1 MKILAISGSLHPQSR
16 SLVLARYFVGLL
28 AGKRVESELIDLR
41 QHDLPL
47 HTGTSASR
55 TDTALKLTEKVRT
68 ADAIVV
74 AVPIYVY
81 DTNAA
86 IKNFVDLSGRAWTD
100 KPVGFLCAAGGPS
113 SYMAILGLA
122 NSLML
127 DFRCLIVPRF
137 VYATGDDFV
146 NDRQP
151 GMQIASDEIKDRIEQ
166 LATAL
171 VILARAL
178 P

>member
-1 MKILAISGSLHPQSR
+1 
-16 SLVLARYFVGLL
+16 
-28 AGKRVESELIDLR
+28 
-41 QHDLPL
+41 
-47 HTGTSASR
+47 
-55 TDTALKLTEKVRT
+55 
-68 ADAIVV
+68 
-74 AVPIYVY
+74 
-81 DTNAA
+81 
-86 IKNFVDLSGRAWTD
+86 
-100 KPVGFLCAAGGPS
+100 
-113 SYMAILGLA
+113 MAILGLA